1 MSGLWVGEDGLLAEW
16 GALFKSLGQRFFRPF
31 FQPAYVFYFIASM
44 VIGATGIWVALAES
58 WLLTQVPTPQ
68 VLSTQA
74 LPPPVS
80 IWADPSVFKSI
91 LTYFAALGSLSCI
104 QVIVIEDKQKSLRSL
119 LCILLLGFIGLAIL
133 ATLYE
138 HKIAGTGHPFLMVG
152 TVLAIITWWIAN
164 WDDARYTQSSPL
176 DPLGGNTENAPAG
189 DTEEYAL

>member
-1 MSGLWVGEDGLLAEW
+1 MSVSWLGEDGLLAEW
-16 GALFKSLGQRFFRPF
+16 GALFKSLGQRLFMPF
-31 FQPAYVFYFIASM
+31 FQPAYVFFFIASM

-58 WLLTQVPTPQ
+58 WLLTQVPT
-68 VLSTQA
+68 
-74 LPPPVS
+74 PPVS

-119 LCILLLGFIGLAIL
+119 LCILLIGFIGLAIL
-133 ATLYE
+133 AALYE
-138 HKIAGTGHPFLMVG
+138 HKIAGTGYPFLMVG

-164 WDDARYTQSSPL
+164 WDDTKYTQSSSL
-176 DPLGGNTENAPAG
+176 DALGGNTENAPAG